1 MVDLFQ
7 VKDEW
12 LSQRA
17 SFLSGNKVLATSDG
31 GAIPAQTFARE
42 IYRPRSA
49 QDIADVIS
57 SLPETTP
64 VASVCGGHE
73 SSNASM
79 FANSDA
85 IILDFIHLKSI
96 EFHRDDEGALVTVGA
111 GVVFRELVETL
122 KAHQG
127 ALPVGT
133 GPDVGVIG
141 YIVNGGLSNY
151 FSRRL
156 GLLGQRVVQ
165 LTMVTAAGEIRVLT
179 PEDALF
185 FAMLGAGSALGV
197 VVDVT
202 IRVESESAIQSAE
215 QRGFSFAT
223 REQAVAFAR
232 GALRMLRD
240 DVLENDSVSMEL
252 VVTGTN
258 ALIATVIFY
267 DSFNGSAA
275 EFVQPLEDLA
285 ASLNLPVI
293 IESRLG
299 SWYEVAA
306 ALWPVIEGITGE
318 PLAMLNHCVGTYGMP
333 DDEILDF
340 VSDTLIAQA
349 PLDQANFSLVEIR
362 TLGGAA
368 MSRAKL
374 PSGNCHHLFFV
385 DLVTMYDTKGK
396 TVGERQE
403 IADLTTRVIDQ
414 ARDVDGLT
422 VDFSGTHSQPD
433 DVGSSAVASIIFGT
447 EAMAESVTA
456 LKKQFDP
463 HNRFRFHPY
472 AKFLGTAG

>member
-111 GVVFRELVETL
+111 GVVFRELVEAL

-141 YIVNGGLSNY
+141 YIVNGGLSGY

-285 ASLNLPVI
+285 ASLELPVI

-333 DDEILDF
+333 DDQILDF
-340 VSDTLIAQA
+340 VSDTLIAEA

-456 LKKQFDP
+456 LKKQLDP

-472 AKFLGTAG
+472 AKFLGAAG